1 MEKEINEIC
10 KQIDRPIRYDGMT
23 LNWWKEMGKCRNL
36 ILRLSI
42 VSLYSSS
49 KADVDPD
56 LGGVANTFL
65 NEKNP

>member
-1 MEKEINEIC
+1 MITPGYSPKDDMMNHSINFF
-10 KQIDRPIRYDGMT
+10 
-23 LNWWKEMGKCRNL
+23 
-36 ILRLSI
+36 ILPDAI

-56 LGGVANTFL
+56 LGGAANTFL